1 MKERSKDIAS
11 IIIIGT
17 LCLLLGGFIGAG
29 AFPTE
34 KPIITEKVVKVAVPT
49 YDEITQQKINEIY
62 IDLRNDDNWEK
73 TAEALATEEWSE
85 KDYKEIYKAIDDL
98 IGNIDEKEDIE
109 KVVVKDTEFSSMDD
123 EDEDA
128 VVTQELKVYYEDLD
142 GDDKKVY
149 LTAETIIEDGEI
161 EDIAIAL
168 S

>member
-11 IIIIGT
+11 IIIVGF

-34 KPIITEKVVKVAVPT
+34 KTVVTEKVVEVTVPT
-49 YDEITQQKINEIY
+49 YDEVTQQKINEIY

-73 TAEALATEEWSE
+73 TAEDLATAEWS
-85 KDYKEIYKAIDDL
+85 KRDYKEIYKAIDDL

-123 EDEDA
+123 EDKDA
-128 VVTQELKVYYEDLD
+128 IVTQELKVYYEDLD
-142 GDDKKVY
+142 GDDKKAY
-149 LTAETIIEDGEI
+149 LTAETIIEDGEV
-161 EDIAIAL
+161 EDIEIAL